1 MKMASAFLALVV
13 LPIGVQTKPARVAAD
28 SDKPPTLSK
37 QFMPSGQLAL
47 EAIKRLDE
55 AREEP
60 SSSYEPRL
68 LDTEKAVSEATRKAR
83 TPEDKHV
90 AEVLDTYLQGLRN
103 ERNPNLS
110 HGRETP
116 AGVDHW
122 EHAIFPCAVEADWY
136 FGTTL
141 AKKGIEIA
149 KQGSCAPNSK
159 PKQP

>member
-1 MKMASAFLALVV
+1 M
-13 LPIGVQTKPARVAAD
+13 IPA
-28 SDKPPTLSK
+28 
-37 QFMPSGQLAL
+37 
-47 EAIKRLDE
+47 ERLDE

-68 LDTEKAVSEATRKAR
+68 LDAEKSVSEATRKAR

-90 AEVLDTYLQGLRN
+90 ADVLDTYLQGLRN

-110 HGRETP
+110 YGWETR

-122 EHAIFPCAVEADWY
+122 EHAIFRCAVEADWY

-141 AKKGIEIA
+141 AKKRNRDSQAGCLRAKFKTKTTLNAMLHVVGLGRRGGIGEIMVRA
-149 KQGSCAPNSK
+149 AGGIYDG
-159 PKQP
+159 